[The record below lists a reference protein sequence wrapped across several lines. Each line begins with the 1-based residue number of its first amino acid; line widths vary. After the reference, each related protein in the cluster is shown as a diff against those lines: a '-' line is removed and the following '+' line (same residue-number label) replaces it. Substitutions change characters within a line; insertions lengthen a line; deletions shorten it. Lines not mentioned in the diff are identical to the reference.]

1 MLHPKQLLWIED
13 DLVKARTMLERFT
26 PTLLPSSTGIDCGA
40 VCRQLFYI
48 GGDYYDFL
56 SHPNQSSVFAIGD
69 VSGKGI
75 SSALMLA
82 NLRAVLHEE
91 MKRDRVNLT
100 GMLSK
105 LNRLVYEASPVES
118 FITFFYA
125 QYDQLR
131 SRLHYVNAGHNPP
144 LLFRSLSKNKKPKEL
159 SVGGLPLGAMLNPPM
174 AFEQG
179 TENLRPGDLLVA
191 YTDGITEIK
200 NRSEEEWGVNRLIDT
215 IQRHSDLSSQEI
227 VKRVFNTIDE
237 YAEGTEPV
245 DDMTLIILKVLR

>member
-1 MLHPKQLLWIED
+1 MLHPNQLSWIED

-26 PTLLPSSTGIDCGA
+26 PIILPSSSGIDCGA
-40 VCRQLFYI
+40 GCRQLFYI

-75 SSALMLA
+75 SAALMLA
-82 NLRAVLHEE
+82 NLRAVLHDE
-91 MKRDRVNLT
+91 MQQDRVNLA

-105 LNRLVYEASPVES
+105 LNRLVHAASPEGS

-125 QYDQLR
+125 QYDPVR

-144 LLFRSLSKNKKPKEL
+144 LLFRSLSKNKTPKEL
-159 SVGGLPLGAMLNPPM
+159 SVGGLPLGAMLNPPI

-179 TENLRPGDLLVA
+179 TENLRPGDVLIVC
-191 YTDGITEIK
+191 TDGITEIT
-200 NRSEEEWGVNRLIDT
+200 NRSQEEWGVNRLIDT
-215 IQRHSDLSSQEI
+215 IQRHSDLPSQEI
-227 VKRVFNTIDE
+227 VKQVFNAIDK
-237 YAEGTEPV
+237 YSEGTEPV
-245 DDMTLIILKVLR
+245 DDMTLIILKALR

>member
-1 MLHPKQLLWIED
+1 MLQSKLLSWIED

-26 PTLLPSSTGIDCGA
+26 PTLLPPSSGIDCGA
-40 VCRQLFYI
+40 SCRQLFYI

-56 SHPNQSSVFAIGD
+56 FHPNQTSVFAIGD

-75 SSALMLA
+75 SAALMLA
-82 NLRAVLHEE
+82 NLRAVLHDE
-91 MKRDRVNLT
+91 MQQDRVNLT

-125 QYDQLR
+125 QYDRVR

-144 LLFRSLSKNKKPKEL
+144 LLFRSLSKNKTSKEL
-159 SVGGLPLGAMLNPPM
+159 SVGGLPLGAMLNPPI

-179 TENLRPGDLLVA
+179 RENLRPGDVLVA

-227 VKRVFNTIDE
+227 VKQVFNSIDK
-237 YAEGTEPV
+237 YAEGTDPI
-245 DDMTLIILKVLR
+245 DDMTLIILKALR